1 MLQTLTY
8 SNDGEGMHLK
18 QVNGVINQGGFR

>member
-1 MLQTLTY
+1 MIQTLKY

-18 QVNGVINQGGFR
+18 EVNGVINQGGFR